1 MLATARL
8 RGARCTPSPALTPPF
23 SPPQE
28 TTGCL
33 EASAIL
39 HIFQVLN
46 DLRCAALREQC
57 TWPPLA
63 ARLARHGTALT
74 SPKGWPEDQEK

>member
-8 RGARCTPSPALTPPF
+8 RRACCIPSLVLTRPF

-28 TTGCL
+28 TPGCL

-39 HIFQVLN
+39 HLFQVLN
-46 DLRCAALREQC
+46 DLRCTALREQC
-57 TWPPLA
+57 T
-63 ARLARHGTALT
+63 
-74 SPKGWPEDQEK
+74 